1 VKLLQASEISLP
13 RAWRNLFALVLAAS
27 TGACAYHGLG
37 SVDEYYQT
45 YKARMPERDKVF
57 VCSAY
62 GCRTQ
67 TPFRFNESD
76 IAQLKKLM
84 TPARNTPADE
94 RHAVSV
100 TLAWMSQRVGDVV
113 GTSADRPA
121 DDLAGSGDPT
131 QMDCVDIALN
141 LTSYM
146 LILERHGLLHHHT
159 VGALY
164 VKEDLRRGWSGWPHY
179 AGILVANDGGQ
190 RYAVDGW
197 KMASGQ
203 PPEIVETQKWYI
215 DDGDIM
221 FGGKNKDAVPAGEPA
236 ADAAPAPPK
245 PRRGP
250 PLTTSSL
257 PSR

>member
-1 VKLLQASEISLP
+1 M
-13 RAWRNLFALVLAAS
+13 ALLAAAV
-27 TGACAYHGLG
+27 GACAYHGLG
-37 SVDEYYQT
+37 TIDEYYQT
-45 YKARMPERDKVF
+45 YKARKPERDKVF

-67 TPFRFNESD
+67 TPFRFNKSD
-76 IAQLKKLM
+76 IAQLQKLM
-84 TPARNTPADE
+84 SPARNSPAEE

-100 TLAWMSQRVGDVV
+100 TLGWMSQRVGDVV

-146 LILERHGLLHHHT
+146 LILERHQLLKHHA
-159 VGALY
+159 VGPLF
-164 VKEDLRRGWSGWPHY
+164 VKEDLRRGWAGWPHY
-179 AGILVANDGGQ
+179 AGILIANDGGQ

-203 PPEIVETQKWYI
+203 PPEIVETEKWYI
-215 DDGDIM
+215 DDSDIL
-221 FGGKNKDAVPAGEPA
+221 FGSKKIDGTPDSEPA
-236 ADAAPAPPK
+236 TSQEKSAPPPASAK
-245 PRRGP
+245 GKREP
-250 PLTTSSL
+250 PLTTSAL
-257 PSR
+257 PDPR